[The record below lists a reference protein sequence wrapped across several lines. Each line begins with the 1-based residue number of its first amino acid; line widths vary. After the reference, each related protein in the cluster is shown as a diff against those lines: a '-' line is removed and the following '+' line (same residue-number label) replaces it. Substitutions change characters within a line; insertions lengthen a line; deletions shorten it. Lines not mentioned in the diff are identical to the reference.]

1 MKVTLFQNC
10 KLNNKYKDVFYNKTY
25 LETYLGTL
33 TKKVVLEDSYIFSRE
48 TDNLYIDDTNI
59 ADFKQYN
66 YMKIEDSIGTFY
78 AFINNIKWI
87 NDIYQ
92 IFYEED
98 IMSNWFEYVHIRNS
112 LLTGNKSLKLYKGT
126 AQKNIS
132 LFSYNVEPKSNDA
145 LTFDAYN
152 VLDNPNGTNLQ
163 GEQLYSPKVGVIVKL
178 QLYKLDQA
186 GNPTDRKLIIGSIE
200 TTDLNDGN
208 PSYNLWSRGA
218 NSNLSIFIQT
228 LINKR
233 GTTTISFETISGYY
247 YDIDKIYAMP
257 ENLVHRIGYI
267 NPHVYQSNY
276 LFTVG
281 NYKFWINDLRPV
293 DSFLPS
299 YVYEKTITYD
309 RKIDSIGL
317 FTSPIKIAN
326 NGTNINIKIE
336 TYISYYGLSVI
347 LNMQNK
353 MIDITNKFIVDLPFT
368 QASSSELQLQR
379 LQLNLQENSFNNKI
393 DNTNQEYQA
402 NIAKLAVGATFGT
415 VGAIGN
421 VVAGNTLS
429 AFSSLGSTLSGIA
442 EYGSNIEKA
451 KNDIKYTEERINLI
465 NQKMYCSSS
474 ILTNKF
480 SFINALF
487 GLCVFKINEDNTT
500 QVNQAV
506 ALSGYLVRELVGDV
520 IQQLDIENLTD
531 HYDVF
536 KFDEVNLYGVIAQD
550 YIRVIENI
558 LLNGVRVWCQGAI
571 GELV

>member
-1 MKVTLFQNC
+1 MIVTLFQNC

-33 TKKVVLEDSYIFSRE
+33 TKKVVLEDSDIFSRE

-59 ADFKQYN
+59 EDFKQYN

-126 AQKNIS
+126 AQRDIT
-132 LFSYNVEPKSNDA
+132 LFGYQVEPKSNDY
-145 LTFDAYN
+145 LEFDAYN
-152 VLDNPNGTNLQ
+152 VLDNEDGTDLQ
-163 GEQLYSPKVGVIVKL
+163 GNKLYSPKVGIIVKF
-178 QLYKLDQA
+178 QLYKLGEADEA
-186 GNPTDRKLIIGSIE
+186 IDRIPLVGIIARKAVGSQ
-200 TTDLNDGN
+200 DD
-208 PSYNLWSRGA
+208 YYDMYQRGA
-218 NSNLSIFIQT
+218 ISYLNTFIQNF
-228 LINKR
+228 INKKS
-233 GTTTISFETISGYY
+233 TQTVTYNSVSGYY
-247 YDIDKIYAMP
+247 YDIDKIYAVP
-257 ENLVHRIGYI
+257 LDFIYRSGYI
-267 NPHVYQSNY
+267 IPSVYQTMS
-276 LFTVG
+276 LFTVS
-281 NYKFWINDLRPV
+281 NVEYIFKELRPTS
-293 DSFLPS
+293 SFEPIR
-299 YVYEKTITYD
+299 VYEKTINYD

-317 FTSPIKIAN
+317 FNSPIKVAI
-326 NGTNINIKIE
+326 NGTNIKVKIMS
-336 TYISYYGLSVI
+336 YITYYGFSVI
-347 LNMQNK
+347 LNIQNK
-353 MIDITNKFIVDLPFT
+353 MVDITEKLIVDLPFS
-368 QASSSELQLQR
+368 QVSSSELQLKR
-379 LQLNLQENSFNNKI
+379 LQIDLQENSLNNKI
-393 DNTNQEYQA
+393 ENTNQEYQA
-402 NIAKLAVGATFGT
+402 NIAKLAVGTTFGT

-429 AFSSLGSTLSGIA
+429 AFSGLGSTLSGIA

-451 KNDIKYTEERINLI
+451 KNDIKYSEERINLI

-480 SFINALF
+480 SYINALF
-487 GLCVFKINEDNTT
+487 GICVFKIIEDNTT
-500 QVNQAV
+500 QVNQGV
-506 ALSGYLVRELVGDV
+506 ALSGYVVRELVNDI
-520 IQQLDIENLTD
+520 IQQLDIEHLTD